1 MATLGIDGLVSGLD
15 TTSLI
20 NQLMQAESG
29 PQTLLKAKQTA
40 TTSLVT
46 ALQALNTKVSSLGDA
61 ATKAATASSWQ
72 VTKATSS
79 ATSVT
84 ATTSAGASAAALSFT
99 VDKVATS
106 QVSLASYDD
115 LVAGLGGATTLTLRR
130 PDGTTTEVAVGSS
143 AADLAKNITGS
154 GAGVSAAVVTA
165 NGTTRLQLT
174 GKTPGEANAFELFA
188 GKAEDVVDGQPAL
201 AATPLRAASD
211 AAITLWAGTAGAQQ
225 VTSST
230 NTFAD
235 VLTGV
240 SISVSTVEAAPV
252 TLDVARDTAAVTSLA
267 SGLVGSLGVVL
278 SEITSRTTAT
288 TTTDTDGRT
297 VVSGGL
303 FSGESSTRDL
313 QQRLQQ
319 AASYPVDGI
328 SPSTVGIVVGRDGTF
343 TFDQTT
349 FEAALAADPAKVQKV
364 VSGLAQRVAD
374 VATRTSDKVDGS
386 LTLQIAGQQTLVSDM
401 GDQIAGW
408 DVRLALRRESLQ
420 RTYSALE
427 VTLSGL
433 QSQSSWLSS
442 QLASLSTSSS

>member
-1 MATLGIDGLVSGLD
+1 MAAMGVDGLVSGLQ
-15 TTSLI
+15 TTDLI
-20 NQLMQAESG
+20 NQLMQVESA

-40 TTSLVT
+40 TTSMVS

-72 VTKATSS
+72 VSKATSS
-79 ATSVT
+79 AASVT
-84 ATTSAGASAAALSFT
+84 ATTSAGATAASLSFT

-106 QVSLASYDD
+106 QVSLVSYDD
-115 LVAGLGGATTLTLRR
+115 LVAGLGGATTLTVRR
-130 PDGTTTEVAVGSS
+130 PDGTTTEVAVGES
-143 AADLAKNITGS
+143 AADLAKNITAS
-154 GAGVSAAVVTA
+154 GAGVSATVVTA

-174 GKTPGEANAFELFA
+174 GTAPGAANAFELLA
-188 GKAEDVVDGQPAL
+188 GKAADVAPGQSAL
-201 AATPLRAASD
+201 TTTPLRAAGD
-211 AAITLWAGTAGAQQ
+211 AAVTLWAGTPGAQQ

-240 SISVSTVEAAPV
+240 SISVSAVEATPV
-252 TLDVARDTAAVTSLA
+252 TLTVARDTAAVTSLA

-278 SEITSRTTAT
+278 SEITSRSAAT

-303 FSGESSTRDL
+303 FAGESATRDL

-343 TFDQTT
+343 TFDQTK

-374 VATRTSDKVDGS
+374 VATSTSDKVDGS

-401 GDQIAGW
+401 GDQIANW